1 MEGNKMELN
10 KKQLDL
16 LREAGVKVPHGA
28 KDDSFLT
35 AEDEELLSDL
45 LMNSLAPG
53 QEWTAKAQE
62 IQDLLTYLAEEG

>member
-1 MEGNKMELN
+1 MELN

-16 LREAGVKVPHGA
+16 LREAGVNVPPGA

-35 AEDEELLSDL
+35 AEDEELLADL

-53 QEWTAKAQE
+53 QEWTSKAQE
-62 IQDLLTYLAEEG
+62 VQDLLSYLAIEES